1 MQNNPAKSET
11 IGMFVKILGSFIL
24 NMHDH
29 VWRVISKRLIIYD
42 NRICIST
49 EITNYPHINYC
60 LEACK
65 L

>member
-11 IGMFVKILGSFIL
+11 IDMLVKILGSFIL

-49 EITNYPHINYC
+49 EITNYLHINYC